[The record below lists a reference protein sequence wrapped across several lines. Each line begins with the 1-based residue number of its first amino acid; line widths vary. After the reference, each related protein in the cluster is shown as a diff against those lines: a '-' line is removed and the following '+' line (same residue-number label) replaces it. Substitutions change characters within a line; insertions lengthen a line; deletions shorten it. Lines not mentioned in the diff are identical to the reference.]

1 MHHWYLREAK
11 SLGVGFAAVKLTLF
25 HQNFHS
31 HFCSEAPTTT
41 KTTVTDCTLTHIKYI
56 ATLSANLRNHDS
68 PEEIERDRDTRMDSP
83 FMSQLKKLYRGGV
96 GGWSVGE

>member
-68 PEEIERDRDTRMDSP
+68 PVERERQRYKDGLAFYVPIKETLSWW
-83 FMSQLKKLYRGGV
+83 RGWLV
-96 GGWSVGE
+96 GR